1 MALTKTDSGEYVLDE
16 EILLEEKELKQLSIF
31 DTDEAIE
38 EENLE
43 KAEKSN
49 VIQIDDKI
57 VRRKYFEAI
66 QSMAQVYLEDSN
78 KKGYEMKKLEKP
90 LTERITPHSYL
101 EIVIYLCA
109 AMAKYKQLDGFLL
122 QNKREPNNASE
133 VEAKKRRLK
142 ALINKLLDKA
152 LEVENEL
159 YGVSNTRRE
168 LVDKIAGTDSRTQIK
183 RKMKKDFVNN
193 NEIWLI

>member
-38 EENLE
+38 EEDLE

-78 KKGYEMKKLEKP
+78 KKGYE
-90 LTERITPHSYL
+90 I
-101 EIVIYLCA
+101 
-109 AMAKYKQLDGFLL
+109 KYKQLDGFLL

-168 LVDKIAGTDSRTQIK
+168 LVDKIVGTDSRTQIK
-183 RKMKKDFVNN
+183 RKLKKDFVNN

>member
-1 MALTKTDSGEYVLDE
+1 
-16 EILLEEKELKQLSIF
+16 
-31 DTDEAIE
+31 
-38 EENLE
+38 
-43 KAEKSN
+43 
-49 VIQIDDKI
+49 
-57 VRRKYFEAI
+57 
-66 QSMAQVYLEDSN
+66 
-78 KKGYEMKKLEKP
+78 
-90 LTERITPHSYL
+90 
-101 EIVIYLCA
+101 
-109 AMAKYKQLDGFLL
+109 MAKYKQLDGFLL